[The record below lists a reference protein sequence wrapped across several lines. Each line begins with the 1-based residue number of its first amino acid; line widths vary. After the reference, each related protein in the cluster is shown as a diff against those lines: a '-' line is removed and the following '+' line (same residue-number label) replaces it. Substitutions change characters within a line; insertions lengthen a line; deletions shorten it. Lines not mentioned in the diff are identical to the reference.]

1 MHLTFITELFS
12 ILSRIILSVILKLC
26 VILLPLR
33 DIYMLTTTTTT
44 TTTPIVM
51 TKQNPQN
58 SHLLSLKDI
67 PGNMTWLTENPFLLH
82 RYRKPTTSFL
92 TCITSNFSCLHTES
106 LNIIT
111 HLISTLLA
119 LYALVHLLLYKQ
131 PLSFFSQ
138 DILWENTPTMDR
150 FVLCLML
157 AGVTLSF
164 GLSTLYH
171 TFSCHRVYG
180 GHFLTADL
188 MGIVTHCYSLTQGI
202 AYFMLY
208 SYPTLLITST
218 LSNILFTSICLFLVN
233 IEPFSVPDKKVL
245 RSVLLSVYV
254 TVIYGPLLFS
264 LTFNLFIQ
272 VDVFT
277 YFMFCLATCSLATG
291 AFLYSIKFPESC
303 APGSC
308 DIWGQSHTTMHMT
321 STLAALLYY
330 QSILL
335 TAEFAY
341 KQ

>member
-1 MHLTFITELFS
+1 MGDSSAT
-12 ILSRIILSVILKLC
+12 
-26 VILLPLR
+26 LR
-33 DIYMLTTTTTT
+33 YFHTNNNNISNCHN
-44 TTTPIVM
+44 
-51 TKQNPQN
+51 KAKSSN

-67 PGNMTWLTENPFLLH
+67 PSDMTWLTDNPYLLH
-82 RYRKPTTSFL
+82 HHRKPTTSFL
-92 TCITSNFSCLHTES
+92 TCMTSNFSCLHTES

-111 HLISTLLA
+111 HLIPTLLA

-131 PLSFFSQ
+131 PLSVFSQ

-150 FVLCLML
+150 LIVCLVL
-157 AGVTLSF
+157 AGFILCF
-164 GLSTLYH
+164 GLSTLFH

-180 GHFLTADL
+180 SHFLTADL
-188 MGIVTHCYSLTQGI
+188 MGIVFHGYSMTQGI
-202 AYFMLY
+202 EYFMLY
-208 SYPTLLITST
+208 SYPTLLIASA
-218 LSNILFTSICLFLVN
+218 LSNFFFTCICMFLVN
-233 IEPFSVPDKKVL
+233 IEPFSVPDKKIFRAALFFVFA
-245 RSVLLSVYV
+245 SI
-254 TVIYGPLLFS
+254 IYGPLVFS

-272 VDVFT
+272 VDLFT
-277 YFMFCLATCSLATG
+277 YFMFCLATCISMSG

-321 STLAALLYY
+321 CTLSAALIY